1 MLDCEHFKATEE
13 EMEENGNLTVHES
26 LDKLKP
32 TPYAL
37 ECLILG
43 AHLTPATKTSIQ
55 IIRAA
60 FKCIS

>member
-1 MLDCEHFKATEE
+1 MLDWEHFKATDEE
-13 EMEENGNLTVHES
+13 IEENGNGNVHES
-26 LDKLKP
+26 LDKFQP

-43 AHLTPATKTSIQ
+43 AHLTPASKTSIQ

-60 FKCIS
+60 FKCVC